1 MDGVRLSCDATELA
15 EALSLVSR
23 ALPARSSLPVL
34 GTVLL
39 EATAEGPERRSSS
52 SADLRRPADYSHG
65 VLELTATNLE
75 FGIRRRLAADVAAE
89 GAAAV
94 PGRLLTDFT
103 NAIGGERLEI
113 ELTERGDSL
122 GLRCESFRTAIRCL
136 EADEFPP
143 TPSPEGG
150 RTLVLS
156 ARALVEA
163 ITDTLVV
170 ASTDEARPVLTGL
183 LVHVEGDA
191 LVLAASDGYRLAE
204 RSVPLTGGAP
214 ALEAIVPSRAM
225 GEVARLFR
233 GTGGD
238 LEITL
243 GPLGNQVFFRGAV
256 AEITS
261 RVIDGAYPDYR
272 RLIPET
278 AGTSATLD
286 AGELGRRLRALTP
299 FAQDSA
305 HVVRLAVTPRSLVL
319 HAATVEVGSAET
331 ELAAA
336 VAGPETSLALNAR
349 YLLDCLSTASDR
361 IELQLHGPL
370 GPAVVR
376 RPGGDAYV
384 YLLMPVRYAV

>member
-1 MDGVRLSCDATELA
+1 MSRCRQDIEKPRTVVGVRLACDATELA
-15 EALSLVSR
+15 EALSVVSR

-39 EATAEGPERRSSS
+39 DARGQ
-52 SADLRRPADYSHG
+52 G
-65 VLELTATNLE
+65 LELTATNLE
-75 FGIRRRLAADVAAE
+75 FGIRRKLDADVLGE
-89 GAAAV
+89 GAAAL

-122 GLRCESFRTAIRCL
+122 GLRSESFRTEIRCMD
-136 EADEFPP
+136 ADEFPP

-150 RTLVLS
+150 RTVVLS

-183 LVHVEGDA
+183 FLQVEGNA

-204 RSVPLTGGAP
+204 RSVPVAGAAP
-214 ALEAIVPSRAM
+214 AIAAIVPSRAM

-243 GPLGNQVFFRGAV
+243 GPLGNQVFFCGAGV
-256 AEITS
+256 ELTS
-261 RVIDGAYPDYR
+261 RVIDGSYPNYR

-305 HVVRLAVTPRSLVL
+305 HVVRLGVTPRSLVL
-319 HAATVEVGSAET
+319 RAATIEVGSAET
-331 ELAAA
+331 ELAAD

-349 YLLDCLSTASDR
+349 YLLDCLSTAGER

-376 RPGGDAYV
+376 RPGGDPYV
-384 YLLMPVRYAV
+384 YLVMPVRYAV

>member
-1 MDGVRLSCDATELA
+1 MVGVRLSCDATELA
-15 EALSLVSR
+15 EALSVVSR

-39 EATAEGPERRSSS
+39 EATGEG
-52 SADLRRPADYSHG
+52 
-65 VLELTATNLE
+65 LELTATNLE
-75 FGIRRRLAADVAAE
+75 FGIHRQLGADVAAE

-94 PGRLLTDFT
+94 PCRLLTDFT
-103 NAIGGERLEI
+103 SAIGGERLEI

-136 EADEFPP
+136 DADEFPP
-143 TPSPEGG
+143 TPSSEGG
-150 RTLVLS
+150 RTLVVS

-163 ITDTLVV
+163 VTDTLVV

-183 LVHVEGDA
+183 LLQVEGDA
-191 LVLAASDGYRLAE
+191 LVLAACDGYRLAE
-204 RSVPLTGGAP
+204 RSIPLTPRGGGGPPRPEGGNAP

-225 GEVARLFR
+225 GEVARVFR
-233 GTGGD
+233 GSGDD
-238 LEITL
+238 LELTL
-243 GPLGNQVFFRGAV
+243 GPLGNQVFFRSAG

-278 AGTSATLD
+278 AGTSANLD

-305 HVVRLAVTPRSLVL
+305 HVVRLGVTPSSLVL
-319 HAATVEVGSAET
+319 RAATVEVGSAET
-331 ELAAA
+331 ELAAE

-349 YLLDCLSTASDR
+349 YLLDCLATAGER

-376 RPGGDAYV
+376 RPDGDPYV

>member
-1 MDGVRLSCDATELA
+1 MVGVRLRCDATELA
-15 EALSLVSR
+15 DALGVVSR

-39 EATAEGPERRSSS
+39 EAAG
-52 SADLRRPADYSHG
+52 DG
-65 VLELTATNLE
+65 LELTATNLE
-75 FGIRRRLAADVAAE
+75 FGIRRQIGADVAAE

-103 NAIGGERLEI
+103 SAIGGERLEI

-122 GLRCESFRTAIRCL
+122 GLRCESFRTEIRCMD
-136 EADEFPP
+136 ADEFPP
-143 TPSPEGG
+143 IPSSEGG
-150 RTLVLS
+150 RTLVVT

-170 ASTDEARPVLTGL
+170 ASTDEARPVLTGV
-183 LVHVEGDA
+183 LVQVESDA
-191 LVLAASDGYRLAE
+191 LVLAACDGYRLAE
-204 RSVPLTGGAP
+204 RSIPLGGGAP
-214 ALEAIVPSRAM
+214 AVAAIVPGRTM

-233 GTGGD
+233 GSGGD
-238 LEITL
+238 LEIAL

-261 RVIDGAYPDYR
+261 RVIDGDYPNYR

-278 AGTSATLD
+278 SGTSATLD
-286 AGELGRRLRALTP
+286 AGELVRRLRALAP

-305 HVVRLAVTPRSLVL
+305 HVVRLGVTPRSLVL
-319 HAATVEVGSAET
+319 RAATVEVGSAET
-331 ELAAA
+331 ELAAE

-349 YLLDCLSTASDR
+349 YLLDCLSTAGDR
-361 IELQLHGPL
+361 VELQLHGPL

-376 RPGGDAYV
+376 RPGGDPYV